1 MPKFHVL
8 CRIDAFADYVAE
20 VVADD
25 ADEAALL
32 AQEQDSKY
40 VWVADGVQE
49 FDARLYVTLR
59 ENGSPNEKTQIGDF

>member
-1 MPKFHVL
+1 ML

-25 ADEAALL
+25 AHEAALL
-32 AQEQDSKY
+32 AQEHHSKY
-40 VWVADGVQE
+40 VWVADGIQE

-59 ENGSPNEKTQIGDF
+59 ENGSPNEKAQISDF